1 MEKSFFDTHI
11 KNKEEAYKKI
21 VEMGRN
27 SDYITCNLLDYQHFL
42 DNHKLISIDLSK
54 QIELQKPDL
63 TTN

>member
-1 MEKSFFDTHI
+1 
-11 KNKEEAYKKI
+11 
-21 VEMGRN
+21 MGRN

>member
-11 KNKEEAYKKI
+11 KNREEAYQKI

-42 DNHKLISIDLSK
+42 DNHNLISIDLSK
-54 QIELQKPDL
+54 KIELQKPDL